1 MLPESGISASGGPAG
16 VSSVVPFVALIAACL
31 GAMVFVVMVSF
42 KTLHRQTFVR

>member
-16 VSSVVPFVALIAACL
+16 VPSVVPFVALIAACL